1 VMRGAG
7 GRGPRAAL
15 TLHMKEFLRP
25 LGANQARTRLRTVIK
40 ELELCMKKYSGLD
53 WQPLGHLLA
62 AAQGLEEAQRVAMYG
77 QVFAFYLGCV
87 PRLEASEAPRAPGP
101 LGPLGLALQAR
112 SGFTRRPYAETDP
125 RTLDAEM
132 FYRCLEQLEVAVHQL
147 STELLVTVEAALLI
161 RLAMEGHQEA
171 VKVHLYGSEWS
182 LVAAQA
188 TIQTRRSQVM
198 DRLRICQQRGEAIV
212 RLMEEGFGERVW
224 TFRAVKA

>member
-1 VMRGAG
+1 MVQQEGAPQPQQGAPAGGAHQPAGARWRAMREEMFEMREEMFGLLGMGREEGEGAEGARERRLRMMRLVMRGAG

-101 LGPLGLALQAR
+101 LGLALQAR

-125 RTLDAEM
+125 R
-132 FYRCLEQLEVAVHQL
+132 
-147 STELLVTVEAALLI
+147 
-161 RLAMEGHQEA
+161 
-171 VKVHLYGSEWS
+171 
-182 LVAAQA
+182 
-188 TIQTRRSQVM
+188 
-198 DRLRICQQRGEAIV
+198 
-212 RLMEEGFGERVW
+212 
-224 TFRAVKA
+224 